1 VTRKRPPLTKR
12 GACHLTVSL
21 LLECHGEIPNGEY
34 GQRDLAEH
42 LAQVCPTLR
51 LAGGIIVD
59 IEGISVM
66 AMPASAREMYRL
78 QWQLMPGFALRDR
91 SSWLGEHHQTLLEN
105 DPLPQRCLT
114 PGSIL
119 PR

>member
-1 VTRKRPPLTKR
+1 M
-12 GACHLTVSL
+12 HMTVSL

-42 LAQVCPTLR
+42 LSQFARTLR

-59 IEGISVM
+59 IQAITVM
-66 AMPASAREMYRL
+66 AMPSDSRDLCRL

-91 SSWLGEHHQTLLEN
+91 SSWLGNIIKRFLRAI
-105 DPLPQRCLT
+105 PIPRCFRC
-114 PGSIL
+114 GSISL
-119 PR
+119 R